1 MHSTLHPYH
10 TPSCVSRRIT
20 GFLKKVDP
28 SNAQL
33 TDLMPP
39 TAPADIRPDG
49 TFGPPPLLE
58 DLELELEK
66 QPFTFGAKAPESY
79 PDLMELLRSLRREG
93 R

>member
-1 MHSTLHPYH
+1 MCAPLPSTLW
-10 TPSCVSRRIT
+10 S
-20 GFLKKVDP
+20 
-28 SNAQL
+28 A
-33 TDLMPP
+33 
-39 TAPADIRPDG
+39 ADG